1 MAAQRATLSK
11 TRPRAAMPS
20 STVPLSAPP
29 DPPSSGLRTEVLP
42 DQSNFPTLYE
52 EYFPLV
58 WRTARR
64 MGVPPASLD
73 DVCQEVFLA
82 IHRRLP
88 YFTGASSVRTWIFG
102 FVLNIVQV
110 HHRSQRRK
118 SVSHRAVGELLD
130 PDTLTD
136 NSQASADERMRSA
149 EAVRMARLA
158 LEEIPPEKRAVF
170 VMAELEGLTAGE
182 IARGLDINVNTVYAR
197 LRSARRHF
205 QRLVRRR
212 ALGSQ

>member
-1 MAAQRATLSK
+1 MAAQRVTLGKHRS
-11 TRPRAAMPS
+11 RPAAEL
-20 STVPLSAPP
+20 PLAS
-29 DPPSSGLRTEVLP
+29 DPPASGLRAEPLP
-42 DQSNFPTLYE
+42 DESNFPTLYE

-64 MGVPPASLD
+64 MGVPAASLD

-88 YFTGASSVRTWIFG
+88 YFTGRSSVRTWIFG

-136 NSQASADERMRSA
+136 NGQASADERMRSA
-149 EAVRMARLA
+149 EAVRMARQA
-158 LEEIPPEKRAVF
+158 LEEIPAEKRAVF

-205 QRLVRRR
+205 QRLVRRK
-212 ALGSQ
+212 ALGPQ

>member
-1 MAAQRATLSK
+1 MAAQRVTLSK
-11 TRPRAAMPS
+11 SQPRLVA
-20 STVPLSAPP
+20 PLSTPP
-29 DPPSSGLRTEVLP
+29 EPPASGLRAEPLP
-42 DQSNFPTLYE
+42 DESSFPTLYE

-64 MGVPPASLD
+64 MGVPAASLD

-88 YFTGASSVRTWIFG
+88 YFTGRSSVRTWIFG

-118 SVSHRAVGELLD
+118 SVSHRAVGDLLD

-136 NSQASADERMRSA
+136 NEQASADERMRSA
-149 EAVRMARLA
+149 EAVKMAREA
-158 LEEIPPEKRAVF
+158 LEEIPAEKRAVF

-212 ALGSQ
+212 ALGPQ